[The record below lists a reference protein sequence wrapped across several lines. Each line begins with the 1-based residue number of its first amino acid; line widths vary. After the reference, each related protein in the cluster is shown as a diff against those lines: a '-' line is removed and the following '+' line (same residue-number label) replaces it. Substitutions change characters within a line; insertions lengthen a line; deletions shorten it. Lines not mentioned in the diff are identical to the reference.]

1 MRCAFEQE
9 QHRSGLRL
17 ALAATGALAVALLV
31 AGHAAP
37 ASAATLD
44 RVKAGGKL
52 TLGYR
57 TDAQPF
63 SYRDS
68 SGAPAGYSVALCQK
82 IAGQVKTELGLS
94 TLSVEWVP
102 VTVPDRFSDVQ
113 QGKIDLLCGG
123 ASATL
128 TRMKEVSFSIPIFPG
143 GIGALLR
150 ADSPA
155 LLRELLTGAPPL
167 SHPVW
172 RGSPARTF
180 LEKKTFAVVKGTTSE
195 PWLAGR
201 LKQFEIDAGV
211 TAVESYDAGV
221 QRVLDRK
228 ADVLFG
234 DRAILLLAEK
244 RNVPEDLLVIDRLFT
259 YEPIALGFSRGD
271 EDLRL
276 LVDRTLSRIYRSEE
290 FGSLYSKWF
299 GSLGENEATFFQ
311 QSALPE

>member
-1 MRCAFEQE
+1 MGCTVKRE
-9 QHRSGLRL
+9 QHGSAVRLIVVTVGLL
-17 ALAATGALAVALLV
+17 IAALLTAV
-31 AGHAAP
+31 HMSPAA
-37 ASAATLD
+37 AATLD
-44 RVKAGGKL
+44 RVKAAGKL

-68 SGAPAGYSVALCQK
+68 SGGPAGYSVTLCQK
-82 IAGQVKTELGLS
+82 IADQVKAELGLP

-102 VTVPDRFSDVQ
+102 VTVPDRLSDVQ
-113 QGKIDLLCGG
+113 QGKIDLLCGA

-150 ADSPA
+150 ADSPSR
-155 LLRELLTGAPPL
+155 LRDLLTGAPPL

-172 RGSPARTF
+172 RGSPALTF

-201 LKQFEIDAGV
+201 LKQFEIDASV
-211 TAVESYDAGV
+211 VVIENYDAGV

-234 DRAILLLAEK
+234 DRAILLQAAK
-244 RNVPEDLLVIDRLFT
+244 RNASEDLFVLDRLFT
-259 YEPIALGFSRGD
+259 YEPIALGFARGD

-276 LVDRTLSRIYRSEE
+276 LVDRTLSRTYRSKEL
-290 FGSLYSKWF
+290 GPLYSKWF
-299 GSLGENEATFFQ
+299 GSLEEGEATFFQ

>member
-1 MRCAFEQE
+1 MRCALEQK
-9 QHRSGLRL
+9 QHRLGLPL
-17 ALAATGALAVALLV
+17 ALAATGPLTVALLMAV
-31 AGHAAP
+31 HAAS

-44 RVKAGGKL
+44 RVKAAGKL

-57 TDAQPF
+57 IDAQPF

-68 SGAPAGYSVALCQK
+68 SGAPAGYSVALCKK
-82 IAGQVKTELGLS
+82 IADQVKTELGLS

-102 VTVPDRFSDVQ
+102 VTVPNRFSDVQ

-155 LLRELLTGAPPL
+155 PLRELLAGAPPL
-167 SHPVW
+167 SHPIW

-180 LEKKTFAVVKGTTSE
+180 LEKKNFAVVKGTTSE

-201 LKQFEIDAGV
+201 LKQFEIDVGV
-211 TAVESYDAGV
+211 MAVESYDAGV

-234 DRAILLLAEK
+234 DRAILLQAEK

-290 FGSLYSKWF
+290 LGSLYSKWF
-299 GSLGENEATFFQ
+299 GSLGENEVTFFR

>member
-1 MRCAFEQE
+1 MRCALEQK
-9 QHRSGLRL
+9 QHRPRLRH
-17 ALAATGALAVALLV
+17 ALVAIGPLAVALLMAV
-31 AGHAAP
+31 HAAP

-44 RVKAGGKL
+44 RVKETGKL

-63 SYRDS
+63 SYRDT
-68 SGAPAGYSVALCQK
+68 SGAPAGYSVALCQR
-82 IAGQVKTELGLS
+82 IADQVKAELGLP

-155 LLRELLTGAPPL
+155 PLRELLTGAPPL

-172 RGSPARTF
+172 RGSPALTF
-180 LEKKTFAVVKGTTSE
+180 LDKKTFAVVKGTTSE

-211 TAVESYDAGV
+211 IAVETYDAGV

-234 DRAILLLAEK
+234 DRAILLQAAK
-244 RNVPEDLLVIDRLFT
+244 RNASEDLQVLDRLFT
-259 YEPIALGFSRGD
+259 YEPIALAFSRGD

-276 LVDRTLSRIYRSEE
+276 LVDRTLSRVYRSKEL
-290 FGSLYSKWF
+290 GPLYSKWF
-299 GSLGENEATFFQ
+299 GSLEEGEVTFFE

>member
-17 ALAATGALAVALLV
+17 ALAATGALAAALLV

-44 RVKAGGKL
+44 RVKAAGKL

-94 TLSVEWVP
+94 TLSLEWVP

-143 GIGALLR
+143 GIAALLR

-180 LEKKTFAVVKGTTSE
+180 LEKKTFAVVRGTTSE

-201 LKQFEIDAGV
+201 LKQFEVDAGV
-211 TAVESYDAGV
+211 IAVESYDAGV

-234 DRAILLLAEK
+234 DRAILLQAEK
-244 RNVPEDLLVIDRLFT
+244 RNIPEDLLVIDRLFT

-290 FGSLYSKWF
+290 LGSLYSKWF
-299 GSLGENEATFFQ
+299 GSLGENEVAFFR

>member
-1 MRCAFEQE
+1 M
-9 QHRSGLRL
+9 
-17 ALAATGALAVALLV
+17 AV
-31 AGHAAP
+31 HAAS

-44 RVKAGGKL
+44 RVKAAAKL

-57 TDAQPF
+57 IDAQPF

-68 SGAPAGYSVALCQK
+68 SGAPAGYSVALCKK
-82 IAGQVKTELGLS
+82 IADQVKTELGLS

-102 VTVPDRFSDVQ
+102 VRVPDRFSDVQ

-150 ADSPA
+150 ADSPGP
-155 LLRELLTGAPPL
+155 LRDLLTGAPPL
-167 SHPVW
+167 THPVW

-201 LKQFEIDAGV
+201 LKQFEIDASV
-211 TAVESYDAGV
+211 MAVESYDAGI

-234 DRAILLLAEK
+234 DRAILLAAAT
-244 RNVPEDLLVIDRLFT
+244 RNASEDLLVLDRLFT
-259 YEPIALGFSRGD
+259 YEPIALGFARGD

-276 LVDRTLSRIYRSEE
+276 LVDRTLSRTYRSKEL
-290 FGSLYSKWF
+290 GPLYSKWF
-299 GSLGENEATFFQ
+299 GSLEEGEVTFFQ
-311 QSALPE
+311 RSALPE